1 MNIRR
6 FIGLGLSRDEVEGT
20 EIQKIM
26 ALSCVIAS

>member
-6 FIGLGLSRDEVEGT
+6 FIAMGLSRDEVEGT

-26 ALSCVIAS
+26 ARSCVIAA